1 MLNVLNLCFHL
12 TMFTTCCQI
21 ILFFSNFNFFAFWKR
36 KLFCL
41 SRTEGKV
48 YKAASLWKSLKWWRK
63 SNTRYRGTNYFL
75 IHPPPLYRWVG
86 RPCPSTHT
94 KLTWC
99 DRKGGSP
106 LLHLYFYI
114 QHYIQYRLS
123 LPVRDFQHLLIQPFR
138 NRMNI
143 AFNRKSY
150 L

>member
-1 MLNVLNLCFHL
+1 MLNLCFHL

-75 IHPPPLYRWVG
+75 IHPPPPLQVG
-86 RPCPSTHT
+86 RQTLSIYSYKINMMWQEGGISSSPS
-94 KLTWC
+94 L
-99 DRKGGSP
+99 
-106 LLHLYFYI
+106 LLHSTLYSI
-114 QHYIQYRLS
+114 QIIFTSEGLS
-123 LPVRDFQHLLIQPFR
+123 TSTNTALQKQNEYSF
-138 NRMNI
+138 
-143 AFNRKSY
+143 
-150 L
+150 